1 MEVGR
6 LEMLLAGGTK
16 AVWNFSG
23 RAACS
28 CLELI
33 REVIVPETGSRLR
46 CRSRRRCRLP
56 TLPGFRDFRPGGGA
70 GN

>member
-33 REVIVPETGSRLR
+33 RK
-46 CRSRRRCRLP
+46 
-56 TLPGFRDFRPGGGA
+56 A
-70 GN
+70 

>member
-1 MEVGR
+1 
-6 LEMLLAGGTK
+6 MLLAGGTK

-33 REVIVPETGSRLR
+33 REVIVPET
-46 CRSRRRCRLP
+46 LP
-56 TLPGFRDFRPGGGA
+56 ASLPVAAEVSVADAPGFRDFRPGGGA